1 LSYTFGKHVLFE
13 DMNYKLNIIDSDVN
27 IFTIDK
33 NQHVILSANGYE
45 VIQNNRYNEY
55 KELFVNTI

>member
-13 DMNYKLNIIDSDVN
+13 DMNYKLNRIDSDVN